1 MEEMRSFLQMIDKF
15 QRYQLEPNRIVWNI
29 FKDGFIPLKYE
40 YQVLS
45 QSRQHEQI
53 WP

>member
-1 MEEMRSFLQMIDKF
+1 MIDSF
-15 QRYQLEPNRIVWNI
+15 QRYQLEPNRIVRNVR
-29 FKDGFIPLKYE
+29 KDGFVPVKYE

-45 QSRQHEQI
+45 QSRQHEQT